1 MGSARF
7 GAALVILGFIGLV
20 ASCGSMEQLDYDKP
34 VKPLPKVIDMAMV
47 ERIRHKN
54 KIWYP
59 VEIKEI
65 AIR

>member
-1 MGSARF
+1 MGSAKF
-7 GAALVILGFIGLV
+7 GSFLVILGLIGLL
-20 ASCGSMEQLDYDKP
+20 ASCGAMQQLDYYDEI
-34 VKPLPKVIDMAMV
+34 KPLPKVIDMAMV

-54 KIWYP
+54 KVWYP